1 MVTIVLLPLVGTMA
15 KKQNDL
21 LASARTVCSLGAQQ
35 EGTDTNLAG
44 TRPAGPSPVPPS
56 PDLLPHAKQ
65 QGHRHRLRAG
75 GLVCVPT
82 ETGPTVLAPAANSQ
96 GGRRSGFTGN
106 DSKTERACL

>member
-1 MVTIVLLPLVGTMA
+1 MVTIVLLPLVGTMVT
-15 KKQNDL
+15 KQNDL
-21 LASARTVCSLGAQQ
+21 LASAQTVCSLGEQQ

-44 TRPAGPSPVPPS
+44 TRPAGPSPVLPS
-56 PDLLPHAKQ
+56 PDLPHANQ

-96 GGRRSGFTGN
+96 GGRCSGFTGN